1 MDLLIVTICI
11 AINSILGLPWFV
23 AATVLS
29 INHVIALKLESETAA
44 PGEKAKF
51 LGVREQRLTGFVV
64 FVFIGLSV
72 FLTKFLAY
80 IPMPV
85 LYGVFLYMG
94 ISSMKEIQLISRI
107 LLIFMPEKYQPDYVY
122 LRHVRTRRVHL
133 FTFIQL
139 TCLALLWIIKSI
151 KRISILFPI
160 MVLALVGARKV
171 MDYIFNQ
178 RELGYLDDVMP
189 ETVKKEIEERKNSS
203 VEEGGGDDQVGLSIF
218 FDRKSFPCFFR
229 RVQQLI

>member
-1 MDLLIVTICI
+1 MTICI
-11 AINSILGLPWFV
+11 IINSILGLPWFV

-51 LGVREQRLTGFVV
+51 LGVREQRVTGFVV
-64 FVFIGLSV
+64 FLLIGLSV
-72 FLTKFLAY
+72 FLTKFLGV

-94 ISSMKEIQLISRI
+94 ISSMKEIQLISRV

-139 TCLALLWIIKSI
+139 SCLVMLWVIKSI
-151 KRISILFPI
+151 KSISILFPI
-160 MVLALVGARKV
+160 MVLALVGVRKL
-171 MDYIFNQ
+171 MDYLFMQ

-189 ETVKKEIEERKNSS
+189 EHVKKEIEERKSS
-203 VEEGGGDDQVGLSIF
+203 AIPENDDSVDRCQVRKDYSSIVSQI
-218 FDRKSFPCFFR
+218 D
-229 RVQQLI
+229 LL